1 MDETTGVF
9 SILIA
14 ITVRMRRDYGLS
26 SDLAICTRNNSKHVT
41 GAISVL
47 VIRTVRHKNNY
58 GLIGKKSA

>member
-26 SDLAICTRNNSKHVT
+26 SDLAFCTRNKSKHVT
-41 GAISVL
+41 GAM
-47 VIRTVRHKNNY
+47 VI
-58 GLIGKKSA
+58 